1 MRTWRC
7 QTSTVYT
14 QPAPSSAQLP
24 ESSRPPPAPH
34 LIAGECKD
42 NVKYPTPTFTQN
54 RSLAKATVTPRPLAS
69 LLCTRYCCRV
79 LLCTTTSPLS
89 SFYTQGHHSF
99 GGSDSQDQDL
109 TGHGART
116 QLAKLQSRV
125 GSAPS
130 LHYTRGPSPG
140 NSPDVSP
147 NRQTSHMPVCRRPAR
162 RR

>member
-1 MRTWRC
+1 MGVTL
-7 QTSTVYT
+7 S
-14 QPAPSSAQLP
+14 
-24 ESSRPPPAPH
+24 SSRAESLLMDTKEKEDLKRRQNLSH
-34 LIAGECKD
+34 EAGTFLD
-42 NVKYPTPTFTQN
+42 LPFLKYPTPTFTQN
-54 RSLAKATVTPRPLAS
+54 HSLAKATVTPRPLAS

-79 LLCTTTSPLS
+79 LLCTTTPPLS